1 MSLLPGI
8 RRRAGL
14 WAGVVRALG
23 LACALVPIAPVVRA
37 AEALP
42 GGVRLRDLATV
53 LQARDNQL
61 VGFGLV
67 SGIAGDG
74 DRNPVYTLQSVA
86 NMMQRFGITL
96 DPARITSKNLAAVMV
111 TADIPPFSKPGARL
125 DVLVSSMGDAKTL
138 QGGVLLQTPL
148 IGADGKVYA
157 VAQGAVSIGG
167 FSASSGGNSITKNHP
182 TSGQII
188 GGGLVEKGI
197 PVTMMR
203 DRMVEMIL
211 REPDFTLAARAAEA
225 VNRRFPDACRALDG
239 ATLQIRV
246 PQEYEA
252 SPIDFVAQVQ
262 SIEVRPDVP
271 ARVILNERTGTV
283 VATSRVQITSCA
295 IAHGSLVVSVAQS
308 SSVSQPNPL
317 APNGQTV
324 TTQNTDLNVTEPK
337 GGLLPLEE
345 MPTVEKVA
353 ASLNAVGATPRD
365 IIAIFQALKQAGAL
379 QAELL
384 IR

>member
-1 MSLLPGI
+1 MSLPTGI
-8 RRRAGL
+8 RRCPCRWVGAL
-14 WAGVVRALG
+14 WAAW
-23 LACALVPIAPVVRA
+23 LACALVPA
-37 AEALP
+37 AVSAEPLP
-42 GGVRLRDLATV
+42 GGVRLRDIATV

-96 DPARITSKNLAAVMV
+96 DPNRITSKNLAAVMV
-111 TADIPPFSKPGARL
+111 TADIPPFAKSGARL

-148 IGADGKVYA
+148 IGPDGKVYA
-157 VAQGAVSIGG
+157 IAQGAVSIGG
-167 FSASSGGNSITKNHP
+167 FSAQSGGNSITKNHP

-188 GGGLVEKGI
+188 GGGLVEKSI
-197 PVTMMR
+197 PVSMVR

-211 REPDFTLAARAAEA
+211 REPDFTLAARASEA
-225 VNRRFPDACRALDG
+225 VNRRFPDTCRALDG
-239 ATLQIRV
+239 ATLQIQI
-246 PQEYEA
+246 PQIYETT
-252 SPIDFVAQVQ
+252 PIDFLAQLQ

-308 SSVSQPNPL
+308 STVSQPNPF

-324 TTQNTDLNVTEPK
+324 TTQATDINVTEPK
-337 GGLLPLEE
+337 GGLVPLEE